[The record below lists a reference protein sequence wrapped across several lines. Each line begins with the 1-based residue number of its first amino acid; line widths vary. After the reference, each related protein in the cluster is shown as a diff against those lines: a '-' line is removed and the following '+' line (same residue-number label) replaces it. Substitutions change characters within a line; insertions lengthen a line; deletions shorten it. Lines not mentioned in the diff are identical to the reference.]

1 MCVYIYTYKNTYGN
15 VVYCYKHTR
24 RKGIKNETR
33 VENSGKTG
41 LNWDFVRQQYHE
53 WCPNAKNDT
62 R

>member
-1 MCVYIYTYKNTYGN
+1 MCVYIYTYKNTHGN

-41 LNWDFVRQQYHE
+41 LN
-53 WCPNAKNDT
+53 
-62 R
+62 